1 MCTGHAQ
8 NMQNTWGLE
17 MFGSV
22 GLSCSTILQFL
33 STALYSVMDAVF
45 PCKQF
50 TACLTHDLTL
60 YILFYKVF
68 GSIRLNI
75 SSILVRFF
83 VWCFMH
89 LLKMAFAW
97 HIIGDMCDFPHR
109 RFSDCALLRVL
120 CVHCAGL
127 WNCWIGQSCPCQA
140 MTRKKRAS

>member
-1 MCTGHAQ
+1 
-8 NMQNTWGLE
+8 

-68 GSIRLNI
+68 GSIRLKH
-75 SSILVRFF
+75 FF
-83 VWCFMH
+83 NFGS
-89 LLKMAFAW
+89 F
-97 HIIGDMCDFPHR
+97 
-109 RFSDCALLRVL
+109 LRV
-120 CVHCAGL
+120 VFYASSQNGL
-127 WNCWIGQSCPCQA
+127 RMAHN
-140 MTRKKRAS
+140 R